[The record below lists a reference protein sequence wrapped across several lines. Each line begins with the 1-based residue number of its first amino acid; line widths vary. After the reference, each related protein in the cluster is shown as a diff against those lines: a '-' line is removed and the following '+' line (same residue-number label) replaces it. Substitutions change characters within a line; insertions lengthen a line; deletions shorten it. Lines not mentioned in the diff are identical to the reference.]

1 MTGFPTPTQSFAW
14 YHCPNAVTSPVAIEP
29 TGCEQIP
36 GTASTLTIPE
46 SASGRFVIAVV
57 TGQNS
62 WTTSPG
68 NSATSRSNTSSV
80 RVSEKPSNTT
90 APVIS
95 GTPAQGSQLAVSTG
109 TWRGFPAPTYRYQWF
124 SCNTAKA
131 DPTVTVS
138 SDCTAVA
145 GQTGSTFVPRDVD
158 GGKYIVA
165 RVRATSTVN
174 RSGDGVTDVVTAS
187 TPEISS
193 APVVT
198 AGVNGSRHVGSVLT
212 ATATVTGTPTPL
224 VSIAWYTCSASVPNP
239 LTTVPNTCT
248 VISGETESLITLPD
262 SAAGT
267 FVIAAVTATNSWTAV
282 SGNSP
287 VVRTSISTTRVTQT
301 PVNTVAPVHS
311 GSLEVGALLTATS
324 GQWASFP
331 APPSYQYTWFRC
343 AEEQTLI
350 GTLIGDCAQIASPTT
365 LTTYRLT
372 AADLGKYVVARVT
385 ATISVAAGLD
395 PNTDAYTS
403 SRGIIVESQAQR
415 LTSGQVIRGVS
426 ILGMSYQ

>member
-1 MTGFPTPTQSFAW
+1 
-14 YHCPNAVTSPVAIEP
+14 
-29 TGCEQIP
+29 
-36 GTASTLTIPE
+36 
-46 SASGRFVIAVV
+46 
-57 TGQNS
+57 
-62 WTTSPG
+62 
-68 NSATSRSNTSSV
+68 
-80 RVSEKPSNTT
+80 
-90 APVIS
+90 
-95 GTPAQGSQLAVSTG
+95 
-109 TWRGFPAPTYRYQWF
+109 
-124 SCNTAKA
+124 
-131 DPTVTVS
+131 
-138 SDCTAVA
+138 
-145 GQTGSTFVPRDVD
+145 
-158 GGKYIVA
+158 
-165 RVRATSTVN
+165 
-174 RSGDGVTDVVTAS
+174 
-187 TPEISS
+187 
-193 APVVT
+193 
-198 AGVNGSRHVGSVLT
+198 
-212 ATATVTGTPTPL
+212 
-224 VSIAWYTCSASVPNP
+224 
-239 LTTVPNTCT
+239 
-248 VISGETESLITLPD
+248 
-262 SAAGT
+262 
-267 FVIAAVTATNSWTAV
+267 
-282 SGNSP
+282 
-287 VVRTSISTTRVTQT
+287 VRTSISTTRVTQT